1 MLTYRVADDK
11 DLKTICTLCADA
23 FMDYDFYKPF
33 VEDPKKRWKF
43 IYDLHVQCFK
53 AEIKRKQA
61 VVGEEDGE
69 IITAFS
75 IHDPGRKQAGFSE
88 YLVSGIGMLFHY
100 GTTPLSWFSMYDKCI
115 APADRFIKE
124 NPEVYYL
131 EILAV
136 RPDRQRHGI
145 GTKDIQEYM
154 VPYIRAKGG
163 GILSLITNSVENTL
177 FYGSNGFTCFD
188 HMQVPAAGK
197 EIGNWCLS
205 MNVEADK

>member
-1 MLTYRVADDK
+1 MLTFRVAEEK
-11 DLKTICTLCADA
+11 DLKAICDLCADA
-23 FMDYDFYKPF
+23 FMEYDFYRPF
-33 VEDPKKRWKF
+33 VDDPDKRRRF

-53 AEIKRKQA
+53 AEIKRRQA
-61 VVGEEDGE
+61 VVGEDGGE

-88 YLVSGIGMLFHY
+88 YLATGIGMVLHY
-100 GTTPLSWFSMYDKCI
+100 GITPFKWFDMYDKCV
-115 APADRFIKE
+115 APAERFGRE
-124 NPEVYYL
+124 NPDVYYI

-154 VPYIRAKGG
+154 VPYVREKGG
-163 GILSLITNSVENTL
+163 GTLSLITNSVGNTK

-188 HMQVPAAGK
+188 HMKVPAAK
-197 EIGNWCLS
+197 TEIGNWCLS
-205 MNVEADK
+205 MKVE